1 MGWLLRESTK
11 SGVLINPPLTR
22 RVIVTQDEMNLAIRE
37 LELIWVEVFKDSVD
51 YIKAEIIKKQTKE
64 KKEAASG

>member
-1 MGWLLRESTK
+1 
-11 SGVLINPPLTR
+11 VLINPPLTR